1 MNVFVLN
8 VFEDNCSYGE
18 NYVRKSVR
26 DAGVIWYEHGDT
38 NQMPLPAKHSQLHPV
53 KNPTKKHTNNRFLKS
68 IIKSMKLLPN
78 EKLDTGKLIVFRNGV
93 TLLSILI
100 VYVFLSVI
108 LTNLFNNKCRRVAVS
123 NYDQNKSILQA

>member
-1 MNVFVLN
+1 MN

-38 NQMPLPAKHSQLHPV
+38 NQMPLPAKH
-53 KNPTKKHTNNRFLKS
+53 TNNRFLKS

-78 EKLDTGKLIVFRNGV
+78 EKLDTGKLIIFRNGV

-108 LTNLFNNKCRRVAVS
+108 LTNLFNNKRRRVAVS